1 MKPVRLIFALGLAA
15 AIASAAAQE
24 TTTVYNSI
32 PKPLPGNVA
41 SEGPEAYAFV
51 SLGDGMKLAA
61 RDSGTVGKVTVVL
74 SSWACQDGT
83 WFQGTCAS
91 ASGATFSQPI
101 TVNLYSVTST
111 FSSVYG
117 EAVPTPLTLIGTITQ
132 PFTIPYRPSVSP
144 SCGNDTADG
153 YSYPTQWYDSSDN
166 ACYNGIAIPIT
177 VDFSGSHIRVPQNN
191 ELILAVSFNTTNE
204 GPSPIGVT
212 ACNSTSGGCP
222 YDSLNISTDGN
233 GPTGLTNGV
242 GSVLDYNGIF
252 VDYTVDA
259 NACSGNTAVGVLAL
273 DAPCSTGYHP
283 QITIEAT
290 GHRRD
295 HDHDH
300 DHGRDHGHDHDHDD
314 DHDQHQ

>member
-1 MKPVRLIFALGLAA
+1 
-15 AIASAAAQE
+15 
-24 TTTVYNSI
+24 
-32 PKPLPGNVA
+32 
-41 SEGPEAYAFV
+41 
-51 SLGDGMKLAA
+51 MKLAA

-83 WFQGTCAS
+83 WFQGTCSS

-117 EAVPTPLTLIGTITQ
+117 EAVPTPLALIGSITQ
-132 PFTIPYRPSVSP
+132 PFTIPYRPSVTP
-144 SCGNDTADG
+144 SCGNNTADG

-273 DAPCSTGYHP
+273 DAPCSTGYH
-283 QITIEAT
+283 
-290 GHRRD
+290 
-295 HDHDH
+295 
-300 DHGRDHGHDHDHDD
+300 GRDHGHDHDHDD

>member
-83 WFQGTCAS
+83 WFQGTCSS

-117 EAVPTPLTLIGTITQ
+117 EPVPTPLALIGTITQ
-132 PFTIPYRPSVSP
+132 PFTIPYRPSVTPMAAP
-144 SCGNDTADG
+144 SGA
-153 YSYPTQWYDSSDN
+153 
-166 ACYNGIAIPIT
+166 A
-177 VDFSGSHIRVPQNN
+177 
-191 ELILAVSFNTTNE
+191 
-204 GPSPIGVT
+204 
-212 ACNSTSGGCP
+212 
-222 YDSLNISTDGN
+222 TDC
-233 GPTGLTNGV
+233 
-242 GSVLDYNGIF
+242 
-252 VDYTVDA
+252 A
-259 NACSGNTAVGVLAL
+259 
-273 DAPCSTGYHP
+273 
-283 QITIEAT
+283 
-290 GHRRD
+290 
-295 HDHDH
+295 
-300 DHGRDHGHDHDHDD
+300 
-314 DHDQHQ
+314 